1 MEEEAMTEWLKR
13 LLGVKALELKV
24 DQYKGARDRCNNE
37 RKMICTN
44 QRLMPSFIPEP
55 MNNPD
60 M

>member
-1 MEEEAMTEWLKR
+1 MTEWLKR